1 MFLLDSQ
8 NALDASLDRLM
19 IIEPEL
25 EPVRDRCDDIALRR
39 QEAGLAGLL
48 RIILAQQV
56 SVASARAIW
65 EKFERRY
72 PGCDPQHLAG
82 ESLEELRACSLS
94 LPKARSVLAIVQA
107 VVDGLDLE
115 ELGACSG
122 GEIRQAL
129 LDLHGVGP
137 WTADIYQ
144 LFCLGHGD
152 IFPAGDLALQV
163 AVQHYLGMDGRPNT
177 KRLGEIVQLRW
188 SPEGGAAAHLF
199 WAYYRVIKAGRAG
212 VI

>member
-25 EPVRDRCDDIALRR
+25 EPVLDRCDDIALRR

-82 ESLEELRACSLS
+82 ESLD
-94 LPKARSVLAIVQA
+94 V
-107 VVDGLDLE
+107 
-115 ELGACSG
+115 
-122 GEIRQAL
+122 
-129 LDLHGVGP
+129 
-137 WTADIYQ
+137 
-144 LFCLGHGD
+144 
-152 IFPAGDLALQV
+152 
-163 AVQHYLGMDGRPNT
+163 
-177 KRLGEIVQLRW
+177 
-188 SPEGGAAAHLF
+188 
-199 WAYYRVIKAGRAG
+199 
-212 VI
+212 